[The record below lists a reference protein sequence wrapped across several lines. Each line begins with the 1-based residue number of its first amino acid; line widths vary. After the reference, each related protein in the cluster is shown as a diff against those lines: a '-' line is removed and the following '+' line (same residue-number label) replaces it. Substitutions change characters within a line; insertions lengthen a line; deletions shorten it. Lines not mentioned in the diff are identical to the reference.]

1 MSARPLNPS
10 APASITALDESLD
23 SGARGKDL
31 RVKGAELGGRMLLP
45 LPTHT
50 VTRWNLREWPPGG
63 RAPRRAL
70 LPLETPIPPPLH
82 CALPASSQ
90 LSCPDGAAGSG
101 WLDPCLGSVRMD
113 TGEEADT
120 FPPQASCQPGCSHQ
134 VPLRVGHQPLPAEQ
148 DTGPPIPRAG
158 HQHPHPKGRT
168 GAGLRL
174 F

>member
-23 SGARGKDL
+23 SGARGKEL

-70 LPLETPIPPPLH
+70 LPLETPHPSP
-82 CALPASSQ
+82 
-90 LSCPDGAAGSG
+90 
-101 WLDPCLGSVRMD
+101 
-113 TGEEADT
+113 T
-120 FPPQASCQPGCSHQ
+120 
-134 VPLRVGHQPLPAEQ
+134 PLRPSSKLTALMPRWGSRIGLAGPLP
-148 DTGPPIPRAG
+148 G
-158 HQHPHPKGRT
+158 
-168 GAGLRL
+168 
-174 F
+174 FS